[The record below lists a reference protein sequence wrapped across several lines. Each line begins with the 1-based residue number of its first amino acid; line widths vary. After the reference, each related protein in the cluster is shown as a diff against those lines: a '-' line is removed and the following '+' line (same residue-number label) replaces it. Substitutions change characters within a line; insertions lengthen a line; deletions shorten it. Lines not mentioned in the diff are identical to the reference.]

1 MSPLKIFVSGAT
13 GAQGGG
19 VVRAA
24 LSKGWLINAIVRD
37 TTSAASGKLKAQ
49 GANLFPGDWDD
60 LTALETAMAGCTAA
74 FVNVLPS
81 FTDAGAEQRHAQNIF
96 NVAKKCGVRHVIYSS
111 VAGIDHY
118 GTLFNP
124 DPESFMGNY
133 WRSKSANEKTLTT
146 SGWETWTLLR
156 GAVFMNTFL
165 LPGAGFTYPELAS
178 EGKMVTALLPES
190 KQMLVNPEDIGSFAV
205 AAFADPQRFHGKKIE
220 IGAEA
225 FTTQEIASCIEKV
238 SGKTVGVHFRTDEE
252 IEAQKAHP
260 LIASELMMRN
270 PIWSGVE
277 GVEAW
282 GLPLTS
288 FEEYLTQ
295 NKDLVLKSVGPA

>member
-1 MSPLKIFVSGAT
+1 MSPLKIFVTGAT
-13 GAQGGG
+13 G
-19 VVRAA
+19 
-24 LSKGWLINAIVRD
+24 WLVNAIVRD
-37 TTSAASGKLKAQ
+37 TTSAASEQLKAQ
-49 GANLFPGDWDD
+49 GASLFGGDWDD
-60 LTALETAMAGCTAA
+60 LTALETAIAGCTAA
-74 FVNVLPS
+74 FVNVLPD
-81 FTDAGAEQRHAQNIF
+81 FVDADAEQRHAQNIF
-96 NVAKKCGVRHVIYSS
+96 NVAKKCGVRHVIYTTVS
-111 VAGIDHY
+111 GIDHY
-118 GTLFNP
+118 GTLFNA
-124 DPESFMGNY
+124 DPGTFMETY
-133 WRSKSANEKTLTT
+133 WRNKSANEKAFTT
-146 SGWETWTLLR
+146 GGWETWTLLR

-165 LPGAGFTYPELAS
+165 LPAAAFTYPELAS

-190 KQMLVNPEDIGSFAV
+190 KKVLVNPEDIGAFAV
-205 AAFADPQRFHGKKIE
+205 AAFADPQRFHGKRIE

-225 FTTQEIASCIEKV
+225 LTTQEIASCIEKV
-238 SGKTVGVHFRTDEE
+238 SGKKVGVRFRTNED

-260 LIASELMMRN
+260 LIASELTMRN